1 MAKERG
7 QRKAKDKWKEKNWY
21 TIVAPDYFSG
31 KELIMGIG
39 STPESMIGRKVEIP
53 VSDLTGNFKKSN
65 ARMIFQ
71 ITSCQGSRCETEF
84 MGHTLSDDYI
94 RRMVRRRKERMD
106 IVKSFKTSTGD
117 DVTVKLVIV
126 TDGKLT
132 GSKTVEIRNEVERFL
147 TEKISAMSYGEF
159 SKYVINDDIYSDIVN
174 TAKDIYPI
182 RKLEIRKSVK
192 LSKAGTHNVVESPP
206 AETEVGQTS

>member
-7 QRKAKDKWKEKNWY
+7 QRKAKDKWKEKSWY

-31 KELIMGIG
+31 KELTMGIG
-39 STPESMIGRKVEIP
+39 SSPESMIGRKVEIP

-71 ITSCQGSRCETEF
+71 ITSCQGNRCETEF

-94 RRMVRRRKERMD
+94 RRMVRRRKERLD
-106 IVKSFKTSTGD
+106 IVKSFTTSTGEE
-117 DVTVKLVIV
+117 VTVKLVIV

-147 TEKISAMSYGEF
+147 SGKISGMSYGDF
-159 SKYVINDDIYSDIVN
+159 SKYVINEEIYGDIVN
-174 TAKDIYPI
+174 AAKDIYPI

-192 LSKAGTHNVVESPP
+192 LSSTGGHQIVEPP
-206 AETEVGQTS
+206 AETEVGQAS

>member
-31 KELIMGIG
+31 KELSMGVG
-39 STPESMIGRKVEIP
+39 STPESMIGRKIEIP
-53 VSDLTGNFKKSN
+53 VSDLNGNFKKAN

-71 ITSCQGSRCETEF
+71 VTSCQGNRCETEF

-94 RRMVRRRKERMD
+94 RRMVRRRKERID
-106 IVKSFKTSTGD
+106 IVKSFTTQTHD
-117 DVTVKLVIV
+117 NVTVKLVIV

-132 GSKTVEIRNEVERFL
+132 GSKKVEIRNAVEEEL
-147 TEKISAMSYGEF
+147 TNKISAMSYGDF
-159 SKYVINDDIYSDIVN
+159 AKYVINDDIYSDIVN
-174 TAKDIYPI
+174 ATKDIYPV
-182 RKLEIRKSVK
+182 RKIEIRKSVK
-192 LSKAGTHNVVESPP
+192 LSAQASPVSVGANNSEAGVEQVS
-206 AETEVGQTS
+206 